1 MTEEVETDQHKS
13 KRPRFDQ
20 AGPATAPADGAAA
33 AAADVASPHA
43 LVAVPVIGD
52 QTGANELL
60 PALQQLLSV
69 YQVWQQCRN
78 KLCTEYSCSGYSA

>member
-1 MTEEVETDQHKS
+1 MTEAVGSDKKKS
-13 KRPRFDQ
+13 KRPRLDQ
-20 AGPATAPADGAAA
+20 AEAAATHADG

-69 YQVWQQCRN
+69 YQVR
-78 KLCTEYSCSGYSA
+78 